1 MFRVLI
7 AAAALGAAFPAAA
20 QADKVDQAGDW
31 WLMPSGDLRIDDE
44 LLLVDGAPKRQG
56 NIATLPTFL
65 MFREADSDGVI
76 AIRVDARLDCAA
88 KTRSGVLTR
97 VYYADGRVENANAGF
112 DPKPVDDGL
121 LIYQYACLNNSSDM
135 VHYGR
140 RPRSEVTAE
149 VFRANPKR

>member
-1 MFRVLI
+1 MLRSMI
-7 AAAALGAAFPAAA
+7 AAAALCAALPAAA

-31 WLMPSGDLRIDDE
+31 WLMPSGNLPVDDE

-65 MFREADSDGVI
+65 MFRDADGDGVI

-88 KTRSGVLTR
+88 RTRGGTLTK
-97 VYYADGRVENANAGF
+97 VYYTDGRVENASAAF
-112 DPKPVDDGL
+112 DAKPADEKL
-121 LIYQYACLNNSSDM
+121 LIYQYACLNDSRGM

-140 RPRSEVTAE
+140 RSRSEVTAE
-149 VFRANPKR
+149 IFRANPKR

>member
-1 MFRVLI
+1 MFRLLI
-7 AAAALGAAFPAAA
+7 ATAALCAALPAAA

-31 WLMPSGDLRIDDE
+31 WLMPSGDLPVDDE

-65 MFREADSDGVI
+65 MFREADGDGVV
-76 AIRVDARLDCAA
+76 AIRVDATLDCAA
-88 KTRSGVLTR
+88 KTRGGILTK
-97 VYYADGRVENANAGF
+97 VYYADGRVESPNAGF
-112 DPKPVDDGL
+112 DPKPADEKL
-121 LIYQYACLNNSSDM
+121 LIYQYACLGNSSDM